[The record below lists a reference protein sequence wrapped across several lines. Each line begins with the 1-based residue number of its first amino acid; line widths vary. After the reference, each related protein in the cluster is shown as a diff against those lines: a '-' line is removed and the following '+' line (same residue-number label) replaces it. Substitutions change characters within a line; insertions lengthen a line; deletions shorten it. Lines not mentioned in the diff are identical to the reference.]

1 MTTRSILAVFAGII
15 CGSLMIYLIHGI
27 LLSIY
32 PIDLD
37 ALIEAKKTDA
47 SFRAYLLDQ
56 PLSVH
61 LTDVATNGIA
71 MLVGLVV
78 GRLIDRHN
86 MMTLVVITAILFL
99 GNILSLL
106 AVPHPTWFPFADIL
120 FTLAVAV
127 GYIFTRKNA

>member
-1 MTTRSILAVFAGII
+1 
-15 CGSLMIYLIHGI
+15 MIYLIHGI

>member
-1 MTTRSILAVFAGII
+1 MTTRSILAVLAGIV
-15 CGSLMIYLIHGI
+15 CGSLMIYLIQGV
-27 LLSIY
+27 LRSIY

-37 ALIEAKKTDA
+37 VLMEAQKTEA
-47 SFRAYLLDQ
+47 SFRAYLLNQ

-61 LTDVATNGIA
+61 ITDILTNGVA

-86 MMTLVVITAILFL
+86 MMTLIVITALLFL

-106 AVPHPTWFPFADIL
+106 AIPHPTWFPFADIL